1 MRALRG
7 WPTGWAPAMSGVDAI
22 TGVSADV
29 FSPNALGAVLDEAT
43 IAGLD
48 VAVVA
53 GAANNQLATPADGA
67 RVRARG
73 ILYAPDYVINA
84 GGIINVVAEYLG
96 RGNAATVAADIAR
109 IEPRL
114 AAIFAEADATGQAT
128 DAIAD
133 AQARRLIGR

>member
-1 MRALRG
+1 
-7 WPTGWAPAMSGVDAI
+7 
-22 TGVSADV
+22 V
-29 FSPNALGAVLDEAT
+29 FSPNALGAVLDAAT
-43 IAGLD
+43 IATLD

-67 RVRARG
+67 RINARG

-96 RGNAATVAADIAR
+96 RGDAAAVAADIAR

-114 AAIFAEADATGQAT
+114 AAIFAEASASGQTT